1 MLGFFFGG
9 GGLYNLVRGG
19 VTQIKSVGVA
29 VVQFKFK
36 DSSNPE
42 RLLAVL

>member
-1 MLGFFFGG
+1 MLGLGFFW
-9 GGLYNLVRGG
+9 LYNLVHGG
-19 VTQIKSVGVA
+19 VRQIKSVGVA

-36 DSSNPE
+36 ASSNPE